1 MSEELILLT
10 ITAASIGFVHT
21 LIGPDHYLPFIVM
34 SKAGNWSRFKTI
46 MITLLSGVGH
56 VLSSVVLGVIG
67 IAMGLAIGFL
77 EDIESSRGDL
87 AAWALFVFGF
97 AYFIWGIRRA
107 IRNKPH
113 KHIHV
118 HDGQAHVH
126 DHTHTLEHAHV
137 HTEEGRS
144 NLVPW
149 ILFTVFI
156 LGPCE
161 PLIPILMY
169 PAATESVS
177 GLIIVTAVFGL
188 TTIITMLGIVW
199 LGLLGIN
206 RLPFGKMERYSHAMA
221 GGAITLCGFAM
232 LFLGL

>member
-10 ITAASIGFVHT
+10 ITAASIGFIHT

-87 AAWALFVFGF
+87 AAWALFGFGF
-97 AYFIWGIRRA
+97 AYFIWGIHRA

-118 HDGQAHVH
+118 HDGQAHAH
-126 DHTHTLEHAHV
+126 DHAHTLEHAHV

-188 TTIITMLGIVW
+188 TTITTMLGIVW
-199 LGLLGIN
+199 LALLGIN
-206 RLPFGKMERYSHAMA
+206 RLPFGKMERYTHAMA